1 MAGKRIIVY
10 RVIEDAPK
18 PDPSEMCVNTECE
31 QLKSRDDF
39 CERHHPSR
47 YCTFEG
53 CNEYKSWWS
62 PDGGL
67 CKEHETD
74 SFYNYKHPGIYPK
87 HLRFVY
93 LMYSNRLN
101 ALKIGIGQFGRI
113 EQIKKSQ
120 YINPNTNGKENSL
133 WYVLKV
139 ARFSTLNEQ
148 GNESLPK
155 FLAAEKRVLKY
166 WHDELGL
173 QPYLHPET
181 IGFVKGT
188 KKILGGSSETVL
200 LGSVCEIE
208 TWRRIQTA
216 EGYLG
221 DKYIGL
227 GLDLTPRSKRPL
239 HCGQPNHSHP

>member
-31 QLKSRDDF
+31 FLKSRDDY

-53 CNEYKSWWS
+53 CTEYKLWWT
-62 PDGGL
+62 PDGGF
-67 CKEHETD
+67 CKEHESE
-74 SFYNYKHPGIYPK
+74 SFYNYKHPHLYPK

-113 EQIKKSQ
+113 EQIRKSQ
-120 YINPNTNGKENSL
+120 YINPNTNKIENSL

-139 ARFSTLNEQ
+139 ARFSTLKEQ
-148 GNESLPK
+148 SKASLPK
-155 FLAAEKRVLKY
+155 FLAAEKRVLNY

-173 QPYLHPET
+173 QSYLSPDT
-181 IGFVKGT
+181 IGFVKET
-188 KKILGGSSETVL
+188 KKTLGGSSETVR

-208 TWRRIQTA
+208 TWRYVQTA
-216 EGYLG
+216 DGYLG
-221 DKYIGL
+221 DKYISHRV
-227 GLDLTPRSKRPL
+227 DITPRSKRPL